1 MQRMKDIVM
10 NNIMELLH
18 VQKVMQKAHFFILN
32 WKGSTWN
39 ILCYYANMILLF

>member
-18 VQKVMQKAHFFILN
+18 VQKVHAKKHISSYSTGKEAYGIFFATMPI
-32 WKGSTWN
+32 
-39 ILCYYANMILLF
+39 

>member
-1 MQRMKDIVM
+1 MKDIVI

-18 VQKVMQKAHFFILN
+18 MQKAHAKHFFILN